1 MRLFL
6 FSFWYL
12 PDNRTAVNRIKYFK
26 KTFLRVNTDVKLI
39 YCDDNSSN
47 ADIHEDTLYK
57 VPHTHRFYKI
67 SNYLIQKNWLFLYK
81 IVHFFYLIS
90 SKRDVYDFYRNYR
103 AIESTKA
110 YNIGKDDVIITSAPP
125 YSALNIGYY
134 LKQKYGAKWIV
145 DYRDPWTLGYPTLG
159 FSVFADKIRKLI
171 QRKDE
176 LKFLEAA
183 DYIITVSESL
193 KKTFPEKFHHKIEVV
208 PNGANTDE
216 MELSKINASPST
228 FSIVYAGTIHFQQL
242 ENNYFFS
249 TVQKFIREQNI
260 QPANFKIHFIGTSDS
275 SELKSIIS
283 NFGLQDFVNI
293 TDRISLPELYDYMY
307 QASMFLHL
315 KYGNR
320 DKIIT
325 SKQYDYLAM
334 QKPILLPET
343 DNGDIAESII
353 ANDAGY
359 VCKNKEELYFILQ
372 EEYSKFI
379 DNVDVR
385 IYKDYV
391 FVNGLS
397 RNAASN
403 KLLNLVYS
411 NWYSTD
417 SIKQTIEEIIPQTA
431 NGTV

>member
-26 KTFLRVNTDVKLI
+26 KTFLNANTDVQLI
-39 YCDDNSSN
+39 YCDDNSS
-47 ADIHEDTLYK
+47 EDYINEDSLYK

-67 SNYLIQKNWLFLYK
+67 SNFLLRKNWLFLYK

-110 YNIGKDDVIITSAPP
+110 YNIGKNDVVITSAPP
-125 YSALNIGYY
+125 YSALNVGYY
-134 LKQKYGAKWIV
+134 LKQKYGCKWII
-145 DYRDPWTLGYPTLG
+145 DYRDPWTLGYPTLA
-159 FSVFADKIRKLI
+159 FSVFADKLRKLI
-171 QRKDE
+171 QRKEE
-176 LKFLEAA
+176 LKFLETA

-193 KKTFPEKFHHKIEVV
+193 KKTFPKKFQHKIEII

-216 MELSKINASPST
+216 MELSKINATPST
-228 FSIVYAGTIHFQQL
+228 FSIVYAGTIHSQQL
-242 ENNYFFS
+242 DNTFFFS
-249 TVQKFIREQNI
+249 TVQKFILEQNI
-260 QPANFKIHFIGTSDS
+260 EPSDFKIHFIGASDS

-283 NFGLQDFVNI
+283 SLGLQNFVNI
-293 TDRISLPELYDYMY
+293 TDRIVLPELYNYMY

-315 KYGNR
+315 KYGDR

-334 QKPILLPET
+334 QKPILLPES
-343 DNGDIAESII
+343 DNGDIEESII
-353 ANDAGY
+353 NNNAGF
-359 VCKNKEELYFILQ
+359 VCRNKEELYFILQ
-372 EEYSKFI
+372 EEYSKFR
-379 DNVDVR
+379 NNADVR
-385 IYKDYV
+385 IYRDDL
-391 FVNGLS
+391 FINGLS
-397 RNAASN
+397 RNAASK
-403 KLLNLVYS
+403 KLLDLVYS
-411 NWYSTD
+411 DLYSNEL
-417 SIKQTIEEIIPQTA
+417 IKQTIEEIIPQVT